1 MAAKAKTKPKSKAK
15 PKAAPRRVKPLSSP
29 PEDLLAAIKRLAP
42 AAFVGGKL
50 NAQHLAE
57 LAGAVDKGEEQ
68 GNRYLFD
75 WAGRNDAFRAMHEMP
90 PLTLAPLPK
99 ESVNFNGARNL
110 FLEGDNLEVMKLLRR
125 SYAGKVKMIYIDP
138 PYNTGNDF
146 VYRDNFRDPYR
157 AYLQQ
162 CGIADGNGKAKSSAA
177 KETNGLNGNLHSRWL
192 TMMYPRL
199 LVARELM
206 RDDGVIFASID
217 DNELHHLRILL
228 NLIFG
233 EENFIASLPVISNL
247 KGNNDEFGF
256 AGTHEYALVY
266 AKDKTKCEV
275 GEFEVTDED
284 LGDWQEDEIGFYKV
298 GANLKGTGQ
307 NAPREKRQ
315 NLYFPVFVT
324 PQGDVYVTDNDKP
337 KAKKDAV
344 LWPITHGKDMTWRWE
359 KPKFQKS
366 AGEVIV
372 NRNGGDMQLY
382 KKQRPLSGKPSKKPK
397 TLFYKPEYSSGNG
410 TAQMKELFN
419 NRVFDNPKPLALI
432 QDMISLIAEKDD
444 VVLDFFAG
452 SGTTAHAVMKLNAED
467 GGKRRFIAV
476 QMSEPTPET
485 SEARKAGYKTVAD
498 IAKERIRRA
507 GKQIAEA
514 KNGDMFAKETDTGF
528 KAFKLVKS
536 ALPRYEPPVIDPKD
550 DKVTIKRW
558 RAAMEKFG
566 QAKITADDPSLIAE
580 ILLMEGYPLDAKVEK
595 IKCKH
600 LPLYLISAERG
611 GKTQRFFVC
620 LAEKVYSDLTW
631 DLKTL
636 MGGGEKKEVLICRE
650 SAIPDFTT
658 GTNMMT
664 HAIVKTI

>member
-50 NAQHLAE
+50 NAQRLAE
-57 LAGAVDKGEEQ
+57 LAGAVDKGEERG

-177 KETNGLNGNLHSRWL
+177 KEEKGLNGNLHSRWL

-217 DNELHHLRILL
+217 DNEIHHLRILM
-228 NLIFG
+228 NLVFG
-233 EENFIASLPVISNL
+233 EENFMGNIIWHSTKSVTGTALISSAHTYN
-247 KGNNDEFGF
+247 
-256 AGTHEYALVY
+256 LVY
-266 AKDKTKCEV
+266 AKDAEHYKTHRHLFRLPEP
-275 GEFEVTDED
+275 GN
-284 LGDWQEDEIGFYKV
+284 GFS
-298 GANLKGTGQ
+298 N
-307 NAPREKRQ
+307 P
-315 NLYFPVFVT
+315 
-324 PQGDVYVTDNDKP
+324 DNDPRGPWKADPFQVGGLRPNQRYEIKNPKTGKVYKP
-337 KAKKDAV
+337 NPGNSWKNDYEKFKALLADNRIVFGVKGEAGPQRKRFLSEAIERGRVATDLWADLPTNTNATSEMKKV
-344 LWPITHGKDMTWRWE
+344 M
-359 KPKFQKS
+359 
-366 AGEVIV
+366 
-372 NRNGGDMQLY
+372 GGDY
-382 KKQRPLSGKPSKKPK
+382 
-397 TLFYKPEYSSGNG
+397 
-410 TAQMKELFN
+410 
-419 NRVFDNPKPLALI
+419 FDSPKP
-432 QDMISLIAEKDD
+432 AELVMRFATLCTRDD
-444 VVLDFFAG
+444 DIVLDFFAG

-476 QMSEPTPET
+476 QMAEQTPEK

-507 GKQIAEA
+507 GKKIAEA

-528 KAFKLVKS
+528 KVFKLVKS

-550 DKVTIKRW
+550 EEVTKERW
-558 RAAMEKFG
+558 IAAMKKAA
-566 QAKITADDPSLIAE
+566 QAKITADDDALIAE

-595 IKCKH
+595 IKCKN
-600 LPLYLISAERG
+600 LPVYRIHAERG
-611 GKTQRFFVC
+611 GETQRFFVC
-620 LAEKVYSDLTW
+620 LAQKVYPDLTW
-631 DLKTL
+631 DL
-636 MGGGEKKEVLICRE
+636 MGGGEKKEMLVCRE

>member
-1 MAAKAKTKPKSKAK
+1 MAAKAKTKPKNKAK

-50 NAQHLAE
+50 NAQRLAE

-90 PLTLAPLPK
+90 PLTLAPMPK

-177 KETNGLNGNLHSRWL
+177 KEEKGLNGNLHSRWL

-206 RDDGVIFASID
+206 RDDGVIFVSID
-217 DNELHHLRILL
+217 DNEVHHLRILM
-228 NLIFG
+228 NLVFG
-233 EENFIASLPVISNL
+233 EENFVASLVWRKKS
-247 KGNNDEFGF
+247 GGGMDSEYF
-256 AGTHEYALVY
+256 AREHEYVLCY
-266 AKDKTKCEV
+266 RKTESFNLNFRTTEIIPRDFPKKKNGRKCKFVKLEK
-275 GEFEVTDED
+275 
-284 LGDWQEDEIGFYKV
+284 W
-298 GANLKGTGQ
+298 GANSY
-307 NAPREKRQ
+307 R
-315 NLYFPVFVT
+315 
-324 PQGDVYVTDNDKP
+324 TDRP
-337 KAKKDAV
+337 TMYYAIKD
-344 LWPITHGKDMTWRWE
+344 PDGKDFYPQAPDGKEGNWRT
-359 KPKFQKS
+359 
-366 AGEVIV
+366 
-372 NRNGGDMQLY
+372 R
-382 KKQRPLSGKPSKKPK
+382 
-397 TLFYKPEYSSGNG
+397 
-410 TAQMKELFN
+410 
-419 NRVFDNPKPLALI
+419 PLALDKEHI
-432 QDMISLIAEKDD
+432 HWEKRAGRWTPYEVEYFDEQDPNKVIKERTIVYDLASTAQAAEEQKAVFGMKILDNSKPLDLLIRLVRITCDEDSL
-444 VVLDFFAG
+444 VLDFFAG
-452 SGTTAHAVMKLNAED
+452 TGTTAHAVMKANAMD
-467 GGKRRFIAV
+467 GGNRCFIAL
-476 QMSEPTPET
+476 QLPEPTPEK
-485 SEARKAGYKTVAD
+485 SDAYREGYKTVAD

-507 GKQIAEA
+507 GKQIA
-514 KNGDMFAKETDTGF
+514 KNGDLFSKETDTGF

-580 ILLMEGYPLDAKVEK
+580 ILLMEGCPLDAKVEK

-600 LPLYLISAERG
+600 LPLYLINAERG
-611 GKTQRFFVC
+611 GETQRFFVC
-620 LAEKVYSDLTW
+620 LAEKVYPDLTW
-631 DLKTL
+631 DLKQLTDDD
-636 MGGGEKKEVLICRE
+636 EKKETLVLVCRE